1 MNAPGS
7 RGIAFTLRWGAYL
20 SAGLLAIGVLWLLTA
35 SDVPLQIGPA
45 MPLRALGGQLAQGNP
60 YAVMQVGLLLL
71 LVTPLVRLVMG
82 SVSYFGRDWRY
93 VLVSLAALGLILL
106 SVLLARGG

>member
-1 MNAPGS
+1 MNAPGP

-45 MPLRALGGQLAQGNP
+45 MPLRALGGQLAQANP

-93 VLVSLAALGLILL
+93 ALVSLAALGLILL